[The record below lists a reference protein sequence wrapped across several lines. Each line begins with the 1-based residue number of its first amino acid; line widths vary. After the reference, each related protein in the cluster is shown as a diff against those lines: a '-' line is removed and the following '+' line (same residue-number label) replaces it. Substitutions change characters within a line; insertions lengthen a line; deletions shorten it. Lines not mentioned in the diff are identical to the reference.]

1 MKKAKNILIF
11 ILILIIIGLVCYI
24 VFGDNETP
32 NNIIKNK
39 TTKTTAKQEKEEE
52 KNFVSK
58 IDNSK
63 GYIFDGDYKGDFSK
77 DSYTTE
83 SGKTYRSKDLK
94 APYFNIDSSDANNAN
109 KEVNETYLNAV
120 RLFNQGV
127 NDKSTYI
134 KLSYKKYESDN
145 VISAL
150 FKYEVGDV
158 GTTNPIY
165 YTYNFDN
172 KTGQL
177 ITFKKA
183 MEIAGIKEDEIDKK
197 VKDAI
202 TKEIK
207 KQMGDSKDV
216 YPEGE
221 TINTYIN
228 RTYSGYEVNKQYDLM
243 KYILDSNNKLSVV
256 VDFRLPVELEH
267 INGVLEIN

>member
-1 MKKAKNILIF
+1 MKKGKNILIV
-11 ILILIIIGLVCYI
+11 ILILIILGLVCYI
-24 VFGDNETP
+24 IFGDDETSNKII
-32 NNIIKNK
+32 NNKK
-39 TTKTTAKQEKEEE
+39 VTKKEINKEEE
-52 KNFVSK
+52 NLVSK
-58 IDNSK
+58 TDDSK
-63 GYIFDGDYKGDFSK
+63 EYIFDGDYQGDFSK

-120 RLFNQGV
+120 RIFNQGV

-145 VISAL
+145 AISAL

-158 GTTNPIY
+158 GISNPIY

-207 KQMGDSKDV
+207 KQMGDSKEA

-221 TINTYIN
+221 TIDTYIN
-228 RTYSGYEVNKQYDLM
+228 RIVFPLNKYF
-243 KYILDSNNKLSVV
+243 SNIKN
-256 VDFRLPVELEH
+256 
-267 INGVLEIN
+267 